1 MDVKIP
7 GLRTHAHATGEGG
20 IFANAYAVAAET
32 AGRIEAT

>member
-7 GLRTHAHATGEGG
+7 GLWTHAHATGEDG
-20 IFANAYAVAAET
+20 IFATAYVAAET